1 MAYAMSQT
9 VNRETMS
16 EEEVLERVMQGD
28 RAAFGEI
35 FNRHRRRAYAFA
47 YQYLHSVEDA
57 KDVVQEAFIKV
68 LENLHRFD
76 RGREFGP
83 WLLTI
88 VRNQCIDHL
97 RRNRRRPQEE
107 LDRPVRDSRTVTA
120 DRQLLRHEV
129 WRALQQLSP
138 DHREIIFLKDYQ
150 GHTYAEIADILGIP
164 VGTVMSRLHHA
175 RRNLAALLRE
185 EGRSENR

>member
-1 MAYAMSQT
+1 MSET

-16 EEEVLERVMQGD
+16 EEELLERVMRGD

-35 FNRHRRRAYAFA
+35 FNRHRQRAYAFA

-57 KDVVQEAFIKV
+57 KDVVQDAFIKV
-68 LENLHRFD
+68 LQNLHRFD
-76 RGREFGP
+76 RRRQFGP

-97 RRNRRRPQEE
+97 RRNQRRPQEE
-107 LDRPVRDSRTVTA
+107 LDRPMRDGGAVTA
-120 DRQLLRHEV
+120 DRELLRHEV
-129 WRALQQLSP
+129 WRALQRLSH

-164 VGTVMSRLHHA
+164 LGTVMSRLHHA
-175 RRNLAALLRE
+175 RRNLAALLRGE
-185 EGRSENR
+185 RQSEDP